1 MVRNIHIA
9 VLDVDIPAR
18 RLYEARGLCSAHFR
32 DILRETASHLNE
44 THPDNENPLNITV
57 TAFDIRGGHY
67 PEFHLLKGSPIQQ
80 QYPVYNPIDAIIITG
95 GNPGVYEMPESPWM
109 QVLEKFIKNVWNDYP
124 EVRIMGTCFGHQL
137 ISHALIRNP
146 DDTERDVWVEKC
158 PLGREVGI
166 YTVQL
171 NEEFVQAF
179 PSALSHLPNNQF
191 RIQMFHG
198 DRVMAVEKGTPV
210 SLTESPPVSLP
221 APWINIG
228 STPICPIQGLYYPG
242 RVLSVQGHYEMDA
255 FGMQMWCVEHAPMYG
270 WKDSKLALFLEQ
282 VGPDLKERADDAK
295 CFAKAVVCFLAD
307 LRWQLNFCPIKSL
320 YYKNIKNKHQFHEL
334 ERALKCFGSAV

>member
-18 RLYEARGLCSAHFR
+18 KLYEARGLCSAHFR
-32 DILRETASHLNE
+32 DILRETASYLNKN
-44 THPDNENPLNITV
+44 HPAITDPLNINV

-67 PEFHLLKGSPIQQ
+67 PDFHLLRGGPTQEQWPIH
-80 QYPVYNPIDAIIITG
+80 NPIDAILITG
-95 GNPGVYEMPESPWM
+95 GSPGVYEMAHSPWM
-109 QVLEKFIKNVWNDYP
+109 QVLEKFIQTVYQEFP

-137 ISHALIRNP
+137 ISHALVRIP
-146 DDTERDVWVEKC
+146 DDPVRDVYVEKC

-171 NEEFVQAF
+171 EDKFVQAF
-179 PSALSHLPNNQF
+179 PSALGHLPKGQL

-198 DRVMAVEKGTPV
+198 DRVIAVEKGTPV
-210 SLTESPPVSLP
+210 MLSESPPVSLP

-228 STPICPIQGLYYPG
+228 STPICPIQGLFNPG

-255 FGMQMWCVEHAPMYG
+255 FGMQKMCVESAPVMG
-270 WKDSKLALFLEQ
+270 WKESKLALFLEQ
-282 VGPDLKERADDAK
+282 VGPDLKDRADDAK
-295 CFAKAVVCFLAD
+295 SFASAVLCFLAD
-307 LRWQLNFCPIKSL
+307 LQ
-320 YYKNIKNKHQFHEL
+320 
-334 ERALKCFGSAV
+334 